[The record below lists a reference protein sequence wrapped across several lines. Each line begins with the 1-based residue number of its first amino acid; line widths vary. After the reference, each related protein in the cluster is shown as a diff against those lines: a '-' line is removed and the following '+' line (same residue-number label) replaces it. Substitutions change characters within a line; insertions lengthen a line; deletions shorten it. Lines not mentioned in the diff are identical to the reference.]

1 MESYLDRIFPAY
13 TELIKTLTKIPAPS
27 HKEQKKAAY
36 IKDWLDTLQART
48 DFRCALVLTRQ
59 PM

>member
-36 IKDWLDTLQART
+36 IKDWLDALQART
-48 DFRCALVLTRQ
+48 RFSDVHSY
-59 PM
+59 